1 MSVSLVE
8 AAPRTYQPLPELSRP
23 TPAGLSK
30 IVQVLAQRADLWRSL
45 LHHDPE
51 QRGYARLAGG
61 DGWEAWLLT
70 WLPGQLTG
78 LHDHG
83 PSAGA
88 FTVLFG
94 QVTEFTPVT
103 GPDGRVGL
111 HRRPLAVGDLRS
123 FGPNYVHDV
132 AGAGDGPAATVHAY
146 GPALSEMNRFAL
158 TGGRL
163 DLVRTDRAG
172 EDW

>member
-1 MSVSLVE
+1 MSLSLVE
-8 AAPRTYQPLPELSRP
+8 AAPRTRQPLPELTRP
-23 TPAGLSK
+23 TPAGLAR
-30 IVQVLAQRADLWRSL
+30 IVQVLAQRATLWRSL
-45 LHHDPE
+45 LHHDTE
-51 QRGYARLAGG
+51 QRGYVRIAGG

-70 WLPGQLTG
+70 WLPG

-88 FTVLFG
+88 FTVLMG
-94 QVTEFTPVT
+94 EVAELTPVT
-103 GPDGRVGL
+103 GPDGLVRL
-111 HRRPLAVGDLRS
+111 HRRPLAVDGVRS

-132 AGAGDGPAATVHAY
+132 AGAGDGPAATLHAY

-158 TGGRL
+158 TDGRL